1 MRLNSSLAVAGFAA
15 ALLLSTAPVSAQPFI
30 GGPWSGLYVGGNLG
44 GAFDANKL
52 GFSDLSAAQD
62 LSFSSQNN
70 DSKFLGGVHAGY
82 DFQPGGIMF
91 GVEGDSDFGDNINYL
106 ASIRGR
112 LGVPIGP
119 VLIYGTGGA
128 AFEGAHEQFAVN
140 STAGGVST
148 FSRHVNKTGWTVGG
162 GVETYIMP
170 ALSIG
175 AEGLWYDLGR
185 DTVDLTT
192 PPGTGAEPFSVT
204 DDRKF
209 AVARARITY
218 HLGW

>member
-1 MRLNSSLAVAGFAA
+1 MRINSYFAGAGFAA
-15 ALLLSTAPVSAQPFI
+15 ALLLSTAPLSAQPII
-30 GGPWSGLYVGGNLG
+30 GGPWSGLYIGGNMG

-52 GFSDLSAAQD
+52 TFNDLSTTQD
-62 LSFSSQNN
+62 LSFRGQNN
-70 DSKFLGGVHAGY
+70 DTKFIGGVHAGY

-112 LGVPIGP
+112 VGAPLGP
-119 VLIYGTGGA
+119 VLLYGTGGA
-128 AFEGAHEQFAVN
+128 AFEGAHEQFAVD
-140 STAGGVST
+140 SASGGTSQ
-148 FSRHVNKTGWTVGG
+148 FSRHVNKNGWVVGG
-162 GVETYIMP
+162 GVETYVMP

-175 AEGLWYDLGR
+175 AEGLWYDLGK
-185 DTVDLTT
+185 DSTNLST
-192 PPGTGAEPFSVT
+192 PTAAGAETFSVA